1 MKLPARRAAETAI
14 LTSGC
19 TKRLSGLLRRGLRPL
34 EYHAMPPEPA
44 EAVPETPN
52 PAAAEVDAKV
62 LVPAPINLRSQL
74 RVVLVEPQ
82 HPGNIGAC
90 ARAMKNFGLRELA
103 LVAPQKFPH
112 ADASA
117 MAANAGDV
125 LDAAKVYS
133 SLQEALAD
141 CSRVV
146 ASSARPRYISVPVS
160 TPREWAQVA
169 ANRVAS
175 GEGGRIALLFGR
187 ERTGLTNDELDY
199 AHELIVIPT
208 GGIDSS
214 LNLAAAVQILA
225 YEIGLAAGAAIPDRI
240 IDDQPVDQEVMER
253 FYTHLERALIGTRF
267 LDPEHPRFLM
277 RRLRKLF
284 GRTAPSANEMSIL
297 RGILTS
303 IEDVLRGFGPRPK

>member
-1 MKLPARRAAETAI
+1 MSEPSISADAAPGPH
-14 LTSGC
+14 S
-19 TKRLSGLLRRGLRPL
+19 LL
-34 EYHAMPPEPA
+34 
-44 EAVPETPN
+44 
-52 PAAAEVDAKV
+52 AK
-62 LVPAPINLRSQL
+62 L

-103 LVAPQKFPH
+103 LVAPLKFPH

-117 MAANAGDV
+117 MASNAGDV
-125 LDAAKVYS
+125 LDAAQVYAT
-133 SLQEALAD
+133 LPEALAD

-160 TPREWAQVA
+160 TPRDWAQRA
-169 ANRVAS
+169 AQAFAA
-175 GEGGRIALLFGR
+175 GDGGRIALLFGR
-187 ERTGLTNDELDY
+187 ERTGLTNEELER

-214 LNLAAAVQILA
+214 LNLAAAVQILS
-225 YEIGLAAGAAIPDRI
+225 YEIGLAAGAAIPQRI
-240 IDDQPVDQEVMER
+240 VGDQPVDQTEMER
-253 FYTHLERALIGTRF
+253 FYEHLQRALIGTRF
-267 LDPEHPRFLM
+267 LDPEHPRLLM

-284 GRTAPSANEMSIL
+284 GRAAPSANEMSIL

-303 IEDVLRGFGPRPK
+303 IEDVLRGFGPRP

>member
-1 MKLPARRAAETAI
+1 
-14 LTSGC
+14 
-19 TKRLSGLLRRGLRPL
+19 
-34 EYHAMPPEPA
+34 
-44 EAVPETPN
+44 
-52 PAAAEVDAKV
+52 
-62 LVPAPINLRSQL
+62 
-74 RVVLVEPQ
+74 
-82 HPGNIGAC
+82 
-90 ARAMKNFGLRELA
+90 
-103 LVAPQKFPH
+103 
-112 ADASA
+112 

-125 LDAAKVYS
+125 LDAAKVYP

-160 TPREWAQVA
+160 TPREWAQTA
-169 ANRVAS
+169 ANRVAA

-240 IDDQPVDQEVMER
+240 VDDEPVDQATMER